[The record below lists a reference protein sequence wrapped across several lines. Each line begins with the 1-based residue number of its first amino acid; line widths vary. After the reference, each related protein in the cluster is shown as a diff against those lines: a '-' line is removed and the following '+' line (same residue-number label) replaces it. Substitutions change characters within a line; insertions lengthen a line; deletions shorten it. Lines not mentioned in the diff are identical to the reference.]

1 MSRSVDAVVI
11 GSGHNGLVVAAY
23 LAWAGWVVEVLERNS
38 DPGGAVA
45 TEELTAPGFRHD
57 TFSCWHPLFHTSGAF
72 AELGGELG
80 ERGLAYRDTPAATTA
95 SVLPDGRV
103 VLAYRDAEQT
113 AESFAPE
120 DRGAYLH
127 QLEQFGA
134 SIGTLGELLG
144 TELHSRAA
152 LRLTWRLR
160 RQLGHRDTLALTGGL
175 VFSARV
181 RRSRGRRPLRG
192 ECRRDPR
199 DRSRVAARVARRVAR
214 TQRAPSWRRRV

>member
-11 GSGHNGLVVAAY
+11 GSGHNG
-23 LAWAGWVVEVLERNS
+23 S
-38 DPGGAVA
+38 H
-45 TEELTAPGFRHD
+45 RH
-57 TFSCWHPLFHTSGAF
+57 FSGAF
-72 AELGGELG
+72 AELGGELA
-80 ERGLAYRDTPAATTA
+80 ERGLAYRDTLAATTA
-95 SVLPDGRV
+95 SMLPDGRRARIPRRRTDGRE
-103 VLAYRDAEQT
+103 LCAE
-113 AESFAPE
+113 
-120 DRGAYLH
+120 DCGAYLH
-127 QLEQFGA
+127 QVEEFGA

-152 LRLTWRLR
+152 LRLTLRLR